1 MSYET
6 HTQMHTHTT
15 RQFKR
20 SEKLYMI
27 KMRSLTEVLKSF
39 KKSNGYSVAEE
50 TMNEMKTAVEII
62 NSRWIKQEKESVR
75 LKTET

>member
-1 MSYET
+1 
-6 HTQMHTHTT
+6 
-15 RQFKR
+15 
-20 SEKLYMI
+20 MI

-39 KKSNGYSVAEE
+39 KKSNGYSAAEE

-62 NSRWIKQEKESVR
+62 NSILIKQEKESVR

>member
-27 KMRSLTEVLKSF
+27 KMKSLTEVLKSF
-39 KKSNGYSVAEE
+39 
-50 TMNEMKTAVEII
+50 
-62 NSRWIKQEKESVR
+62 
-75 LKTET
+75 

>member
-1 MSYET
+1 M
-6 HTQMHTHTT
+6 
-15 RQFKR
+15 R

-39 KKSNGYSVAEE
+39 KKSNGYSAAEE

-62 NSRWIKQEKESVR
+62 NSILIKQEKESVR